1 MRLLV
6 LSDLHLEV
14 WRQFVP
20 KFDTSASRPDI
31 VVLAG
36 DIHTK
41 ARAPGWAA
49 SVFPHVPVIYVAGN
63 HEFYGGT
70 LDQTN
75 FAIRDE
81 CAKFKNVHYLDCGEF
96 IYQGVRFLG
105 TTLWTDFSLF
115 GPHNRSTV
123 MAKAGHVMN
132 DYQLI
137 RLASA
142 CYRKLRPED
151 TAKLHAEQKAWL
163 AEKLDE
169 RFDGPT
175 VVVTH
180 MAPSR
185 RSVAPEYA
193 ADAVSAAFASCIDE
207 LVSKARVWVHGHT
220 HTSFDYEIGQCR
232 VIANPL
238 GYMRRGGNAE
248 NVAFDPNFI
257 FELDSGSEEDVV

>member
-14 WRQFVP
+14 WRGFTP
-20 KFDTSASRPDI
+20 KFNTAASRPDV

-41 ARAPGWAA
+41 ARAPNWAA
-49 SVFPHVPVIYVAGN
+49 SVFPQVPVIYVAGN

-75 FAIRDE
+75 LAIRDE
-81 CAKFKNVHYLDCGEF
+81 CAKFGNVHYLDCGEF
-96 IYQGVRFLG
+96 IFKGARFLG
-105 TTLWTDFSLF
+105 VTLWTDFSLF
-115 GPHNRSTV
+115 GSENRSGAMV
-123 MAKAGHVMN
+123 DAGRVMN

-142 CYRKLRPED
+142 GYRKLRPAD

-163 AEKLDE
+163 AQKLDE
-169 RFDGPT
+169 PFAGPT

-180 MAPSR
+180 TAPSR

-193 ADAVSAAFASCIDE
+193 SDPVSAAFASRLDE
-207 LVSKARVWVHGHT
+207 LVSKAKLWIHGHT
-220 HTSFDYEIGQCR
+220 HTSFDHQIGQCR
-232 VIANPL
+232 VVANPL
-238 GYMRRGGNAE
+238 GYMKRGGNAE
-248 NVAFDPNFI
+248 NAAFDPNLI
-257 FELDSGSEEDVV
+257 VELGSS

>member
-14 WRQFVP
+14 WREAFP
-20 KFDTSASRPDI
+20 KLNTSASRPDV

-36 DIHTK
+36 DIHTN

-49 SVFPHVPVIYVAGN
+49 SAFPEIPVIYVSGN

-75 FAIRDE
+75 LAIRDA
-81 CAKFKNVHYLDCGEF
+81 CANFEHVHYLDCGQF
-96 IYQGVRFLG
+96 VFNGVRFLG
-105 TTLWTDFSLF
+105 ATLWTDFSLF
-115 GPHNRSTV
+115 GAENRSSAMV
-123 MAKAGHVMN
+123 DANNVMN
-132 DYQLI
+132 DYQRI

-142 CYRKLRPED
+142 GYRKLQPTD
-151 TAKLHAEQKAWL
+151 TTRLHAEHKAWL
-163 AEKLDE
+163 ERKLDKP
-169 RFDGPT
+169 FAGPT

-193 ADAVSAAFASCIDE
+193 SDPVAAAFASCLDD
-207 LVSKARVWVHGHT
+207 LVSKANIWIHGHT
-220 HTSFDYEIGQCR
+220 HTSFDYLIGHCR
-232 VIANPL
+232 VVANPL
-238 GYMRRGGNAE
+238 GYMKKGGNAE
-248 NVAFDPNFI
+248 NASFDANLI
-257 FELDSGSEEDVV
+257 IELDGK